1 MSIPKYNKKIRKE
14 VTQINPIIK
23 ESIDLLQ
30 IAAQHPDGLSGV
42 QTGFKILDRITSGW
56 QKSDLIVIAARPAMG
71 KIAFALSMLKN
82 MAINFNIPVAFFSLE
97 MSNVQVVNRL
107 IINVAEIP
115 GEKFKNGRLERCEW
129 EQLDNKIKDL
139 FDVPIYVDDT
149 QNLSV
154 SELRTKSRQLV
165 QDHKVKCIIVD
176 NLQLMNANGMN
187 FGSRE
192 QEISIISRSLKGL
205 AKELNIPIIV
215 FSLLNHDIGNWA
227 SYDGIRPQL
236 SDLRESGAIIERDA
250 DVVCFI
256 HRPEYYKIYDDEK
269 GNDLIGKAEI
279 IIAKNRN
286 GSTGDVL
293 LSFKKEFARFQ
304 NLDDDMLEDDYQ
316 LEMESSQETPF

>member
-1 MSIPKYNKKIRKE
+1 MSIPKYNEKIRKE

-23 ESIDLLQ
+23 ESIELLQ

-42 QTGFKILDRITSGW
+42 QTGFKGLDRMTSGW
-56 QKSDLIVIAARPAMG
+56 QKSDLIVIATRPAMG

-107 IINVAEIP
+107 IVNVAEIP
-115 GEKFKNGRLERCEW
+115 GEKFRNGRLERREW

-154 SELRTKSRQLV
+154 SELRTKSLQLIT
-165 QDHKVKCIIVD
+165 DHKVKCIIVD

-192 QEISIISRSLKGL
+192 QEISFISHSLKEL

-215 FSLLNHDIGNWA
+215 FSLLNHDIGNRA
-227 SYDGIRPQL
+227 GYDGIRPQL
-236 SDLRESGAIIERDA
+236 SDLHESGAIIEQDA

-256 HRPEYYKIYDDEK
+256 HRPEYYKIYEDDN

-279 IIAKNRN
+279 IVAKNRN

-293 LSFKKEFARFQ
+293 LRFTKEYARFQ

-316 LEMESSQETPF
+316 LKMANSSETPF